1 MKTTLLILGVC
12 AAVTIACQR
21 DTGGRTSTT
30 ALADSVATSDDS
42 QPALPDSVPI
52 DTVSETLRKRTS
64 VVQKTDSTDDK
75 NNKYCVL
82 LNATSRPWVSGVA
95 SGGRGI
101 DYSFGVR
108 ITTQQEIRFDSAWI
122 DNRAYAVAVSKETA
136 RVSNQPVTISNGD
149 SIVLRVS
156 VLAGNASQ
164 ARESRS
170 PIRYSGEALIS
181 YTVNGKKHYLIIN
194 EITSQKVHN
203 RP

>member
-1 MKTTLLILGVC
+1 MKITLLILGAC

-21 DTGGRTSTT
+21 DTGGRASTT

-42 QPALPDSVPI
+42 QPALPDTLPI
-52 DTVSETLRKRTS
+52 DTVSETLNKQTS
-64 VVQKTDSTDDK
+64 AVQKSDGAVDK
-75 NNKYCVL
+75 NDKFCVL
-82 LNATSRPWVSGVA
+82 LSATSRPWVAGVA

-164 ARESRS
+164 VRESRS
-170 PIRYSGEALIS
+170 PITYSGEALIS
-181 YTVNGKKHYLIIN
+181 FTVNGRTHYLIIN

>member
-1 MKTTLLILGVC
+1 MKTTLLILGAC

-21 DTGGRTSTT
+21 DTGGRASTT
-30 ALADSVATSDDS
+30 AFADSVATSDDS

-52 DTVSETLRKRTS
+52 DTVSETLDKQTS
-64 VVQKTDSTDDK
+64 AVQKSDGAVDK
-75 NNKYCVL
+75 NDKFCVL
-82 LNATSRPWVSGVA
+82 LSATSRPWVAGVA

-164 ARESRS
+164 VRQSRS
-170 PIRYSGEALIS
+170 PITYSGEALIS
-181 YTVNGKKHYLIIN
+181 FTVNGRRHYLIIN
-194 EITSQKVHN
+194 EITLQKVHN